1 MTSPNSEQLVRQR
14 DLIPVCGLFLSVV
27 LLGVTSFTYGY
38 TPFSPTF
45 CVNHS
50 GLAMSIH
57 MLFLTS
63 LWNYEMRFS
72 QYSVRPEIEEDDH
85 TPFWLYMGT
94 LTLWLGLL
102 LPRFWLEL
110 GDFLERGA
118 SLDQSLYQTMNLWM
132 SCLCL
137 GLVVSRLRV
146 WAHER
151 KDISRVNRVSPPRHT
166 ELGVKVIHRKDL
178 DPSEM
183 WSPVSPSLISPP
195 TSQSLKDSYQQRRLD
210 KLAHDTKSLSVL
222 REQNKPESSRRKA
235 QERISE
241 IRRSTGDYD
250 TRFNAYPPEFD
261 THMPS
266 PVQIELDRL
275 TLYHVE
281 NDVMTAPSTEEPQA
295 QVELSHEEDFDSV
308 NGTDTLVMPPQLDL
322 INELTQNLSNED
334 IPIWEEV
341 NEIL

>member
-1 MTSPNSEQLVRQR
+1 
-14 DLIPVCGLFLSVV
+14 
-27 LLGVTSFTYGY
+27 
-38 TPFSPTF
+38 
-45 CVNHS
+45 
-50 GLAMSIH
+50 
-57 MLFLTS
+57 
-63 LWNYEMRFS
+63 
-72 QYSVRPEIEEDDH
+72 
-85 TPFWLYMGT
+85 
-94 LTLWLGLL
+94 
-102 LPRFWLEL
+102 
-110 GDFLERGA
+110 
-118 SLDQSLYQTMNLWM
+118 
-132 SCLCL
+132 
-137 GLVVSRLRV
+137 
-146 WAHER
+146 
-151 KDISRVNRVSPPRHT
+151 
-166 ELGVKVIHRKDL
+166 
-178 DPSEM
+178 M